1 MLVLYLL
8 LLAALALVTAYTR
21 NFQRTLVAVGGEIED
36 GPATLTPRAQ
46 WLRTGAIVLGWPAA
60 FALGVVFIA
69 WWKTVALVVGA
80 FALLVPVL
88 GSLTPR
94 SGSTH
99 YLDRIKADLARR
111 ISARPRDAARLRQVL
126 ARVEQISRAG

>member
-1 MLVLYLL
+1 MLLLYLL

-36 GPATLTPRAQ
+36 GAAPLTPRAQ
-46 WLRTGAIVLGWPAA
+46 WLRTALLVFGWPAA
-60 FALGVVFIA
+60 FGLGVTFIA

-94 SGSTH
+94 SGSAH
-99 YLDRIKADLARR
+99 YLGRIKADLARR
-111 ISARPRDAARLRQVL
+111 IAAQPRDAARLRQAL
-126 ARVEQISRAG
+126 ARIEQIGRAG